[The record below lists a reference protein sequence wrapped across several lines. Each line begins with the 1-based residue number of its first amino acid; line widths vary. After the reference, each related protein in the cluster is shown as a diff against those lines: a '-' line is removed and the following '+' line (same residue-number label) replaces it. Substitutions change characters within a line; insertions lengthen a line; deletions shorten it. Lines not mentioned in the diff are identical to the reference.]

1 MNAPSGND
9 TRPSAN
15 DTRSVFTAINPLKRR
30 VSFRDMPN
38 IHEYE
43 HASSTSTPTPSP
55 LPSGFLDKTRT
66 IFTSLEP
73 AQQHNNQQQQQMPQQ
88 QQLQNVF
95 KFDDADDSSL
105 SLTKS
110 LRLPSTPSHSSADAE
125 GMDMEEI
132 NAMTVAQTPTKLL
145 MGMDMEEINAM
156 TVAQTPT
163 KLLMIDKV
171 DKYGA
176 INEQMNH
183 THVIQHTPFHN
194 RLLSLTSTNT
204 EMVMLNELTKRHG
217 GSSLLFGSQEG
228 YGLDNMSTV
237 DQTMN
242 IDEEQK
248 QIFLASKTE
257 EVGDNLDDLFA
268 VKQSMSMDAQ
278 QQHEQQPEEGQD
290 GLDELSVAAQS
301 MSIICSDVQQQQ
313 TNKSAAGAAADGR
326 ASSLSAAA
334 VTLLT
339 ETPKSSHQTTR
350 DHFHWLREM
359 FDDDNPFTLVTF
371 VGRIGLG
378 LLYVKV
384 LQSLFNIFY
393 PYLVGRPR
401 NLRELAGENAG
412 WAVVTGA
419 TDGIGKAYARELAQ
433 RGFDLVLISRS
444 ADKLETVATELKQY
458 SRESSGLREV
468 QVRTVQFDFTNAK
481 LADYEQHIFVQIND
495 INVGILVNNV
505 GMSNAN
511 DYPERIKF
519 CMHFPIVN
527 TLPVTV
533 LSAFVLR
540 QMVKRGGRGVVVNVS
555 SASAYIKWYQ
565 YAVYSAT
572 KKYIA
577 HLSDILRKEFA
588 ADHPNIVIQT
598 VCPMLVATKLTQRT
612 SRDGLSL
619 LSAGPGE
626 FAQQAIRTIGLVAET
641 SGCLIHQ
648 IQVELLFNFLLTF
661 IPTPVF
667 DFFQAIRTIGLVAET
682 SGCLI
687 HQIQVELLFNFL
699 LMFIPTPV
707 FDFFVRLEAHLHKSV
722 LNTASKHQ

>member
-1 MNAPSGND
+1 
-9 TRPSAN
+9 
-15 DTRSVFTAINPLKRR
+15 
-30 VSFRDMPN
+30 
-38 IHEYE
+38 
-43 HASSTSTPTPSP
+43 
-55 LPSGFLDKTRT
+55 
-66 IFTSLEP
+66 
-73 AQQHNNQQQQQMPQQ
+73 
-88 QQLQNVF
+88 
-95 KFDDADDSSL
+95 
-105 SLTKS
+105 
-110 LRLPSTPSHSSADAE
+110 
-125 GMDMEEI
+125 
-132 NAMTVAQTPTKLL
+132 
-145 MGMDMEEINAM
+145 
-156 TVAQTPT
+156 
-163 KLLMIDKV
+163 
-171 DKYGA
+171 
-176 INEQMNH
+176 
-183 THVIQHTPFHN
+183 
-194 RLLSLTSTNT
+194 
-204 EMVMLNELTKRHG
+204 
-217 GSSLLFGSQEG
+217 
-228 YGLDNMSTV
+228 
-237 DQTMN
+237 
-242 IDEEQK
+242 
-248 QIFLASKTE
+248 
-257 EVGDNLDDLFA
+257 
-268 VKQSMSMDAQ
+268 
-278 QQHEQQPEEGQD
+278 
-290 GLDELSVAAQS
+290 
-301 MSIICSDVQQQQ
+301 
-313 TNKSAAGAAADGR
+313 
-326 ASSLSAAA
+326 
-334 VTLLT
+334 
-339 ETPKSSHQTTR
+339 
-350 DHFHWLREM
+350 M

-458 SRESSGLREV
+458 SRESSGHREV

-481 LADYEQHIFVQIND
+481 LADYEQHIFAQLND

-511 DYPERIKF
+511 DYPERFDKMPMKFFIKF

-648 IQVELLFNFLLTF
+648 IQVELLFNFLL
-661 IPTPVF
+661 
-667 DFFQAIRTIGLVAET
+667 
-682 SGCLI
+682 
-687 HQIQVELLFNFL
+687 
-699 LMFIPTPV
+699 MFIPTPV

>member
-43 HASSTSTPTPSP
+43 HVSSTSTPTPSP
-55 LPSGFLDKTRT
+55 LPSGFLDQTRTIFNAFELAQQHNHQQQRPKFKASMSSLAPTPSPMPSGFLDKTRT

-73 AQQHNNQQQQQMPQQ
+73 AQQHNNQQQQMPQQ

-125 GMDMEEI
+125 
-132 NAMTVAQTPTKLL
+132 
-145 MGMDMEEINAM
+145 GMDMEEINAM

-278 QQHEQQPEEGQD
+278 QQHEQQLQEGHD

-313 TNKSAAGAAADGR
+313 QTNKSAAAADGR

-339 ETPKSSHQTTR
+339 ETPKSSHQTT
-350 DHFHWLREM
+350 
-359 FDDDNPFTLVTF
+359 TTKTVAAA
-371 VGRIGLG
+371 V
-378 LLYVKV
+378 
-384 LQSLFNIFY
+384 
-393 PYLVGRPR
+393 
-401 NLRELAGENAG
+401 
-412 WAVVTGA
+412 AVVA
-419 TDGIGKAYARELAQ
+419 EP
-433 RGFDLVLISRS
+433 
-444 ADKLETVATELKQY
+444 ETPPPPMPM
-458 SRESSGLREV
+458 G
-468 QVRTVQFDFTNAK
+468 
-481 LADYEQHIFVQIND
+481 
-495 INVGILVNNV
+495 
-505 GMSNAN
+505 
-511 DYPERIKF
+511 
-519 CMHFPIVN
+519 
-527 TLPVTV
+527 
-533 LSAFVLR
+533 
-540 QMVKRGGRGVVVNVS
+540 
-555 SASAYIKWYQ
+555 
-565 YAVYSAT
+565 
-572 KKYIA
+572 
-577 HLSDILRKEFA
+577 HLSDADFEQWHDMAMERAMEHYCEAVQHYTDLYKPYYDEQKRVLDQIDLVKERIGKLRAEFDA
-588 ADHPNIVIQT
+588 AEQQHGERRR
-598 VCPMLVATKLTQRT
+598 ATLR
-612 SRDGLSL
+612 S
-619 LSAGPGE
+619 
-626 FAQQAIRTIGLVAET
+626 
-641 SGCLIHQ
+641 
-648 IQVELLFNFLLTF
+648 VEN
-661 IPTPVF
+661 
-667 DFFQAIRTIGLVAET
+667 DA
-682 SGCLI
+682 
-687 HQIQVELLFNFL
+687 NY
-699 LMFIPTPV
+699 
-707 FDFFVRLEAHLHKSV
+707 
-722 LNTASKHQ
+722 